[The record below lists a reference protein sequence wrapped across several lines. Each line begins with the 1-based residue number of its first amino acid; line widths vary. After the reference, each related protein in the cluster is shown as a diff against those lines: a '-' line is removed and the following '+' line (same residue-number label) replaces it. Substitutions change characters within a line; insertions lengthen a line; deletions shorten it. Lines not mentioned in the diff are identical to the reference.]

1 LTSQPSFN
9 KTITMLSQTGKR
21 NKQAA
26 SNKINRLSGTVT
38 IPLSLKR
45 TNTDRAIGEAKKR
58 YFEKRGK
65 DL

>member
-1 LTSQPSFN
+1 
-9 KTITMLSQTGKR
+9 MLSQTGKR